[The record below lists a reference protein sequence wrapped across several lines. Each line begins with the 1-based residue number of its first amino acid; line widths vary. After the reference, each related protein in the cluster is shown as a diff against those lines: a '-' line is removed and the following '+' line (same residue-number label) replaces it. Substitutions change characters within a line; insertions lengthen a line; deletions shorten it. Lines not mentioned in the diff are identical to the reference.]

1 MSSDEAELAQTL
13 ETWRRLDDARQRRS
27 ARAHLT
33 TLLSLPLGVLAF
45 QPALFGGVAT
55 RAVLTFWAMSL
66 VATAA
71 ALVEEWRLAL
81 RVARH
86 RPG

>member
-1 MSSDEAELAQTL
+1 MSSDEAVLAQTL
-13 ETWRRLDDARQRRS
+13 ETWRHLEEARQRRS
-27 ARAHLT
+27 TRAHLT
-33 TLLSLPLGVLAF
+33 TLLSLPVAGLALW
-45 QPALFGGVAT
+45 PGGFSDVAA
-55 RAVLTFWAMSL
+55 RAALTFWAMSL

-71 ALVEEWRLAL
+71 ALVEELRLSF